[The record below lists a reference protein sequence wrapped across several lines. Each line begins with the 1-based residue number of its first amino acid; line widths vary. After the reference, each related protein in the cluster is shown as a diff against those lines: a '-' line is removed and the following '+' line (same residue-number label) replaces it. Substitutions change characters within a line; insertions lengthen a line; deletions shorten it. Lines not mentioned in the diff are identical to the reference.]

1 MSLPLGFRY
10 STLYAGIR
18 KANKHDLALIWSDE
32 KATTAAA
39 VFTSN
44 RVKAAPV
51 VVAQANLKKSRGRL
65 RAALINAGNA
75 NCATRTGAKVVAQT
89 TGALAKALKIP
100 AHQIFPASTGVIGV
114 ELDAAKIT
122 GNIPALVKGLD
133 PGKFDHAANA
143 IMTTDIVP
151 KSISAGLELR
161 KGIVRIAGF
170 TKGSGMIAPN
180 MATTLGF
187 VMTDAAI
194 SATQLQPILKR
205 ATARSY
211 NRITVDGDQS
221 TNDCILVLA
230 SGAAKIKLAGQ
241 DLVAF
246 EASLTAILQD
256 LAIQIARDGE
266 GAKKLVTIEVTGAQN
281 EAAAVAIGRS
291 IANSPLVKTAIAG
304 ADPNWG
310 RILCAAGY
318 SGVAF
323 DPTRVE
329 IAFQGVPVC
338 KNGLAV
344 DFDEAALGE
353 RLTESDVH
361 IRFRIHRAGR
371 GAGAGSATF
380 WTCDLTHGYID
391 INGSYRT

>member
-10 STLYAGIR
+10 ATVYAGIR
-18 KANKHDLALIWSDE
+18 KTKKNDLTLIWSDE
-32 KATTAAA
+32 KNTTAAA

-51 VVAQANLKKSRGRL
+51 VAAMANLKASKGRI

-75 NCATRTGAKVVAQT
+75 NCATRTGAKVVKET
-89 TGALAKALKIP
+89 TTALAKALRIP
-100 AHQIFPASTGVIGV
+100 AHQVFPASTGVIGV
-114 ELDAAKIT
+114 ELDATKIT
-122 GNIPALVKGLD
+122 SHLPALVQGLHPD
-133 PGKFDHAANA
+133 HFDQAAIA
-143 IMTTDIVP
+143 IMTTDLVP
-151 KSISAGLELR
+151 KSISAGLELK
-161 KGIVRIAGF
+161 KGLVRIAGF

-194 SATQLQPILKR
+194 SAAQLAPILKR

-221 TNDCILVLA
+221 TNDCILIMA
-230 SGAAKIKLAGQ
+230 SGASQVALTGK
-241 DLVAF
+241 DLTAF

-266 GAKKLVTIEVTGAQN
+266 GARKLITIDVTGAKS
-281 EAAAVAIGRS
+281 EAEATTIGRS

-310 RILCAAGY
+310 RIICAAGY
-318 SGVAF
+318 SGINF
-323 DPTRVE
+323 DPTKVE

-344 DFDEAALGE
+344 DFDEAALGAK
-353 RLTESDVH
+353 LNESDIH
-361 IRFRIHRAGR
+361 IQFRIKGTGQ
-371 GAGAGSATF
+371 GAATF

>member
-10 STLYAGIR
+10 ATVYAGIR
-18 KANKHDLALIWSDE
+18 KAKKNDLALIFSDE
-32 KATTAAA
+32 KETTAAA

-51 VVAQANLKKSRGRL
+51 LAAQANLKASGGCV

-75 NCATRTGAKVVAQT
+75 NCATRTGAKVVQQT
-89 TGALAKALKIP
+89 TAALAKHLKIP
-100 AHQIFPASTGVIGV
+100 VNRVFPASTGVIGV
-114 ELDAAKIT
+114 ELDPAKIV
-122 GNIPALVKGLD
+122 NAVPALVANLD
-133 PGKFDHAANA
+133 AENFDHAANA
-143 IMTTDIVP
+143 IMTTDLVP
-151 KSISAGLELR
+151 KSISAGLEV
-161 KGIVRIAGF
+161 GGQVVRIAGF

-187 VMTDAAI
+187 VMTDAAVNAK
-194 SATQLQPILKR
+194 SLQTMLRR
-205 ATARSY
+205 AVARSY

-221 TNDCILVLA
+221 TNDCVLVMA
-230 SGAAKIKLAGQ
+230 SGASRIALTGKK
-241 DLVAF
+241 LVAF
-246 EASLTAILQD
+246 EAGLTAVLQE

-266 GAKKLVTIEVTGAQN
+266 GAKKLVTIDVSGAKD
-281 EAAAVAIGRS
+281 EASAATIGKS

-310 RILCAAGY
+310 RIICAAGY

-323 DPTRVE
+323 DPAKVE
-329 IAFQGVPVC
+329 ISFQGVPVC
-338 KNGLAV
+338 KRGLAV
-344 DFDEAALGE
+344 DFDEAGLGAK
-353 RLTESDVH
+353 LKESD
-361 IRFRIHRAGR
+361 INIEFRIAGTGTGR
-371 GAGAGSATF
+371 ATF